1 MITAK
6 QQAETDQAIMEACK
20 KLFFTTAIPEMCK
33 TEGTPKQIEYLKDAL
48 LRELAR
54 REENKKA
61 RLIKRAHF
69 PVYKAFEGYSYKQV
83 QLPPALTK
91 EELENVSFINQK
103 QNLVLYGPVGVGKT
117 HMAIAAGTG
126 KAKLILIGSSVGRIL
141 FGFRQNVI
149 QNQNISFFQR
159 KVHEFRTGNRQQL
172 HVIAAGGTGNMGISL
187 DIGIA
192 SAFGTIIYR

>member
-20 KLFFTTAIPEMCK
+20 KLFFTAAIPEMCK

-117 HMAIAAGTG
+117 HMAIAAGI
-126 KAKLILIGSSVGRIL
+126 KACMLGYKTRFYTVTELVL
-141 FGFRQNVI
+141 
-149 QNQNISFFQR
+149 
-159 KVHEFRTGNRQQL
+159 
-172 HVIAAGGTGNMGISL
+172 
-187 DIGIA
+187 
-192 SAFGTIIYR
+192 